1 MKQHMCVYI
10 YILYTRLI
18 IIIIVIIINI
28 YNIFID
34 TYILYIYIYIPYRR
48 SALCIPMLG
57 FPIEGGPWRY
67 NLLQLETT
75 RWAQSWPGRTCRA
88 A

>member
-1 MKQHMCVYI
+1 MCIYI
-10 YILYTRLI
+10 YTLI
-18 IIIIVIIINI
+18 IIIIVIVIIIIVYI
-28 YNIFID
+28 YIFFIYR
-34 TYILYIYIYIPYRR
+34 YILYIYIPYRR

>member
-1 MKQHMCVYI
+1 MCVYI
-10 YILYTRLI
+10 YIIYTSYYYHYCYHYYY
-18 IIIIVIIINI
+18 I